1 MNLLGKLFK
10 KKKTYSKTSEFKLCI
25 VNDDVDCLHQTL
37 GITDKRAE
45 ELARVCVDAIKKHD
59 AKTDSYQDILAECT
73 HINEVIMCTEIFAK
87 VTELQRK
94 HSSMKNMLDN
104 LLGHD

>member
-10 KKKTYSKTSEFKLCI
+10 KKKTYSTTSEFKLCI

-45 ELARVCVDAIKKHD
+45 ELARVCVDAIKKHNS
-59 AKTDSYQDILAECT
+59 KTDSYQDILHECK
-73 HINEVIMCTEIFAK
+73 HINEVIMCTEIYAR
-87 VTELQRK
+87 VIEMQRK
-94 HSSMKNMLDN
+94 HNSLKSMLDN
-104 LLGHD
+104 LLGDD

>member
-25 VNDDVDCLHQTL
+25 VVDDADSLHETL
-37 GITDKRAE
+37 GITNQRAE
-45 ELARVCVDAIKKHD
+45 QLGKVCLKAIKEHD
-59 AKTDSYQDILAECT
+59 CKTDSYQDILAECK

-87 VTELQRK
+87 IKELHRTHAGIK
-94 HSSMKNMLDN
+94 SMFDN
-104 LLGHD
+104 LLGNG